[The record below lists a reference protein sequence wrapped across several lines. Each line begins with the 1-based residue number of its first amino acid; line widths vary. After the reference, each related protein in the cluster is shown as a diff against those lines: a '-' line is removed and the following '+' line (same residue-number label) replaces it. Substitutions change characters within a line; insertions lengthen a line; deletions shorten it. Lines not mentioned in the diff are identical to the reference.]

1 MLEEHIKKLL
11 VDKQCYYI
19 YINCN
24 ISTKIKWALTGTVAV
39 VTHSNSVNVTFALK
53 ALSLY
58 RKQVWQSLHESI
70 SVDEATV
77 SF

>member
-1 MLEEHIKKLL
+1 M
-11 VDKQCYYI
+11 VDKQCDYI
-19 YINCN
+19 YMNSN
-24 ISTKIKWALTGTVAV
+24 ISTKIKWALTGMGALG
-39 VTHSNSVNVTFALK
+39 THSNSVHVTFALK